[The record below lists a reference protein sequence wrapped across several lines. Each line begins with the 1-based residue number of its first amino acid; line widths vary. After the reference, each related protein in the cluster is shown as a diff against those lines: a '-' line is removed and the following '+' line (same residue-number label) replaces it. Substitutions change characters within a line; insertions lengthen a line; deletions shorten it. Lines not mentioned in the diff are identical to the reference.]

1 MRAYEMVI
9 YRGMNQDEIFSNLC
23 QVIDGYKKME
33 KAEVRKRIFQG
44 ISGLIEAGQSRGFR
58 GNLWHIYITFLLA
71 NDENS
76 YSRFCEKKGTMEGSM
91 TQLLRHDMEII
102 KYYMDF
108 NWHEI
113 EEYIGM
119 EFVNLFDAFIPAAA
133 KGVVFNQVLRDRM
146 DALAVKLASED
157 IDSMCQEIS
166 SFYGEYGVGKFGLHK
181 AFRIQHTDAEAKIV
195 PIVNSSSV
203 KLEDIVG
210 YDLQKQQLID
220 NTQAFVEGK
229 KANNVLLYGDS
240 GTGKS
245 TSIKAILNR
254 YYKDGLR
261 MIEIYKHQFQDLNSV
276 IAQIKDRN
284 YKFIIYMDDLSFE
297 ESELEYKYLKAVIE
311 GGLEIKPDNVLIY
324 ATSNRRH
331 LVKETWDDQKKIG
344 DDIHGNDSKQ
354 EKMSLFARFGVA
366 IYYGSPVKKEFLNIV
381 HTLAERE
388 GIDLPKEVIEQ
399 KAIRW
404 ELTHGGFSG
413 RAAEQ
418 VITHLK
424 GTKLDMDNK
433 KI

>member
-1 MRAYEMVI
+1 
-9 YRGMNQDEIFSNLC
+9 
-23 QVIDGYKKME
+23 
-33 KAEVRKRIFQG
+33 
-44 ISGLIEAGQSRGFR
+44 
-58 GNLWHIYITFLLA
+58 
-71 NDENS
+71 
-76 YSRFCEKKGTMEGSM
+76 
-91 TQLLRHDMEII
+91 
-102 KYYMDF
+102 
-108 NWHEI
+108 
-113 EEYIGM
+113 
-119 EFVNLFDAFIPAAA
+119 
-133 KGVVFNQVLRDRM
+133 
-146 DALAVKLASED
+146 
-157 IDSMCQEIS
+157 
-166 SFYGEYGVGKFGLHK
+166 
-181 AFRIQHTDAEAKIV
+181 
-195 PIVNSSSV
+195 
-203 KLEDIVG
+203 
-210 YDLQKQQLID
+210 
-220 NTQAFVEGK
+220 
-229 KANNVLLYGDS
+229 
-240 GTGKS
+240 
-245 TSIKAILNR
+245 
-254 YYKDGLR
+254 